1 MKKRCFFFWYYW
13 CSPRPPSTNNKN
25 KDPCS
30 DPPRTPR
37 CFTDHVKR
45 CLRRDNPD
53 THIVKWHQ
61 HAFWEC
67 TQKKICKWKYSR
79 RSLGFPDKASV
90 QRSLSTSSGSASQ
103 SLNMAEKVG
112 ITSIFTFA
120 IYNFYQFVTDYPL
133 ALQVAIETAKE
144 SDELKAALGG
154 GKITSPFHKRIFWGG
169 NVSAKTGK
177 IQIDVPV
184 VSTKSGKEATIKGKG
199 LQDVYG
205 KMKFGIILF
214 TQSFMKVEKK

>member
-1 MKKRCFFFWYYW
+1 MASARILGMY
-13 CSPRPPSTNNKN
+13 
-25 KDPCS
+25 
-30 DPPRTPR
+30 
-37 CFTDHVKR
+37 
-45 CLRRDNPD
+45 
-53 THIVKWHQ
+53 
-61 HAFWEC
+61 A
-67 TQKKICKWKYSR
+67 KKICKWKYSR

-133 ALQVAIETAKE
+133 ALQVAIETAKD

-205 KMKFGIILF
+205 KNEVWYYSLYAELHEGGEKIDLIVLSEEEKNEG
-214 TQSFMKVEKK
+214 KVEAVTLKTAVSMDKRTREV

>member
-1 MKKRCFFFWYYW
+1 MA
-13 CSPRPPSTNNKN
+13 STRIWGMYAKN
-25 KDPCS
+25 FCK
-30 DPPRTPR
+30 
-37 CFTDHVKR
+37 
-45 CLRRDNPD
+45 LRY
-53 THIVKWHQ
+53 TG
-61 HAFWEC
+61 
-67 TQKKICKWKYSR
+67 
-79 RSLGFPDKASV
+79 RSLGFLDKVAV
-90 QRSLSTSSGSASQ
+90 QRSLSTSSGSASH
-103 SLNMAEKVG
+103 SLSVAEKVG

-133 ALQVAIETAKE
+133 ALKVAIETAKD

-205 KMKFGIILF
+205 NSGERL
-214 TQSFMKVEKK
+214 